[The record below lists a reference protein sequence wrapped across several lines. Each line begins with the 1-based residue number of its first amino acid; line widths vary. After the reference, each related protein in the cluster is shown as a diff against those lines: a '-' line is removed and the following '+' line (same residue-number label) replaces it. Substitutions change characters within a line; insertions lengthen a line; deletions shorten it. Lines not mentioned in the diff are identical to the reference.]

1 MQQEARSKLSDALYY
16 FYYPIRSNLVINALL
31 NGLNDRENCLVV
43 RATFDFLITH
53 VPIDSDFLGK
63 QERVQLME
71 ASLLTLIKRDFASQK
86 KFFAWSFDHLVD
98 NVDSNDPAVRSCID
112 AFQNILKRFS
122 NLKRSLGRVR

>member
-1 MQQEARSKLSDALYY
+1 
-16 FYYPIRSNLVINALL
+16 
-31 NGLNDRENCLVV
+31 
-43 RATFDFLITH
+43 
-53 VPIDSDFLGK
+53 
-63 QERVQLME
+63 ME

-122 NLKRSLGRVR
+122 NLKRSQEHVR